1 MKVIK
6 WLLVGLVGLVLTVL
20 AVAAAALALLDV
32 NRFKPEIEQSASDLL
47 GRQLSIEGEITKTLF
62 PWLGVS
68 VGRVVLA
75 NAEGFGDTPFASI
88 ESAAA
93 SVKILPLL
101 QRKIT
106 IGNLELAG
114 LTLDAQLAA
123 DGNSNIPRFDSGP
136 EEPTEDAGEASP
148 DSAISL
154 PEITIDGVSLSGANI
169 RYRDAASE
177 LDAHITDVNLSIGN
191 VRDGQTS
198 PLAGRLDL
206 SVQSHDLIATAELDG
221 KLTPTFSAM
230 QFVVDELSLQLDA
243 SGAAV
248 PSGQRAVALSG
259 AAEVNLNA
267 GIATLSG
274 FEIKS
279 GSASVRLDVDVE
291 NLNTSPVVNGQ
302 LTIPSMDLSALLD
315 ELDLSAGPMQ
325 REDALSAFSLD
336 AALEYAANS
345 ASLESLTIKLDDTT
359 LSGAAVVSELDAAMP
374 AVEFELTVDQLNVD
388 HYLPPTGDEAS
399 AVQTGSD
406 ASGDTAIPLPT
417 ELLRTL
423 RLQGKAD
430 VSSLT
435 AANLTMQ
442 NIAVEL
448 VAADGVLAV
457 DSMNGALYQGS
468 IDANASLDVSGDT
481 PRYSARATLAGV
493 QAQPLLTDFAEFDKL
508 LGSGEINLDLE
519 TSGESVAQLSA
530 GLGGA
535 ASFSFLDGAID
546 GINIAAQLRKL
557 LSAIGQAEASE
568 DEELLR
574 TDFAKFS
581 ASATIAEGVV
591 QNTDLDLRSP
601 LLRLAGQGSVSLPG
615 EQIDYLLKPALVSS
629 LEGQGGAN
637 RSELSGLKFDL
648 PIVGSF
654 TEIAED
660 FPGVLRRGLSDGV
673 EAAAK
678 ADLEAKKAALEAEAK
693 AKLEAKEAELKARA
707 EQEKT
712 RAKTKLEESANEK
725 IDEVKEKLEDRL
737 KKLF

>member
-32 NRFKPEIEQSASDLL
+32 NRFKPEIEQSASELL

-123 DGNSNIPRFDSGP
+123 DGNSNIPRFDSGS
-136 EEPTEDAGEASP
+136 EEPAEDAGEASP

-169 RYRDAASE
+169 RYRDAESE
-177 LDAHITDVNLSIGN
+177 LDAQITDVNLSIGN

-198 PLAGRLDL
+198 PLTGRLDL
-206 SVQSHDLIATAELDG
+206 SVQPYELSATAELDG

-230 QFVVDELSLQLDA
+230 QFLVDELNLQLDA
-243 SGAAV
+243 SGDAV
-248 PSGQRAVALSG
+248 PGGQRAVALSG
-259 AAEVNLNA
+259 AAEVDLNA
-267 GIATLSG
+267 GTATLSG

-279 GSASVRLDVDVE
+279 GNASARLDVDVE
-291 NLNTSPVVNGQ
+291 SLNTSPTVNGR
-302 LTIPSMDLSALLD
+302 LTIPSMDLGALLD

-336 AALEYAANS
+336 ATLEYAANS
-345 ASLESLTIKLDDTT
+345 ASLESLTIKLDDTA

-374 AVEFELTVDQLNVD
+374 AVEFELTVDQLDVD
-388 HYLPPTGDEAS
+388 HYLPPTGDDAS
-399 AVQTGSD
+399 AVQTGAD

-457 DSMNGALYQGS
+457 DSMNGALYQGN

-481 PRYSARATLAGV
+481 PHYSATATLTGV

-568 DEELLR
+568 SEEPLR

-693 AKLEAKEAELKARA
+693 AKLEAREAELKARA
-707 EQEKT
+707 EQEKD